1 VVLDLHEEVW
11 VKAALGV
18 EMPRKSRYDVPAK
31 LHLQIGDEEPDV
43 LASFGIPYPYD
54 VRKALPRLLR
64 ELAAQL
70 EEQANESRR
79 H

>member
-1 VVLDLHEEVW
+1 ML
-11 VKAALGV
+11 
-18 EMPRKSRYDVPAK
+18 RKSRFDVPAK

-54 VRKALPRLLR
+54 VRKSLPRLLR
-64 ELAAQL
+64 EVADKL
-70 EEQANESRR
+70 EEKPDEPRG